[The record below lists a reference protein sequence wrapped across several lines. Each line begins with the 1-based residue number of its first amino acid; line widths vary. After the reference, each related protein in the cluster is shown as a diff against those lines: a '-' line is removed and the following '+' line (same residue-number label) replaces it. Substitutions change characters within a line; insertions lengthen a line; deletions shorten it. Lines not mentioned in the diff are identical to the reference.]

1 MSIIIDK
8 VKETCYN
15 ISIINDMKRSDLVNA
30 VKSKRQYMHWLRRF
44 ICNVKNDEYLAV
56 RGIEDLRVE
65 MYKWNRRRGA
75 GLFVVYSKADG
86 KQYWNTPTCRWEWI
100 RFESHFAKSTMWSM
114 VNDVVN
120 NMTLPKHLQN

>member
-44 ICNVKNDEYLAV
+44 IRNVKNDEYLVA

-65 MYKWNRRRGA
+65 MYKWDYRRGA
-75 GLFVVYSKADG
+75 GLFVVYNKTEG
-86 KQYWNTPTCRWEWI
+86 KQLWDTPTCKWGWI
-100 RFESHFAKSTMWSM
+100 RFESRFAKSDMWHM

>member
-1 MSIIIDK
+1 
-8 VKETCYN
+8 
-15 ISIINDMKRSDLVNA
+15 MKRSDLVNA

-44 ICNVKNDEYLAV
+44 IRNVKNDEYLAV

-65 MYKWNRRRGA
+65 MYKWDCRRGA
-75 GLFVVYSKADG
+75 GLFVVYSKAEG
-86 KQYWNTPTCRWEWI
+86 KQLWDTPTCKWGWI
-100 RFESHFAKSTMWSM
+100 RFESHFAKSDMWHM